1 VASKREKLCIHLD
14 DDFGGWESPFEYLTP
29 LGNYSPSATQNSD
42 INTDTC
48 VTPEGQKREK
58 RLFRVSHKY
67 CTYRRGRKGPLGRGR
82 RNINNEVIVEMRHDG
97 PFIFQHRLAAM
108 TTMFL

>member
-1 VASKREKLCIHLD
+1 MASKREKLCIHLD

-67 CTYRRGRKGPLGRGR
+67 IQERKEGPIGKRA
-82 RNINNEVIVEMRHDG
+82 EKH
-97 PFIFQHRLAAM
+97 
-108 TTMFL
+108 